1 MVKVL
6 DLDGNGQ
13 LDHDEVIG
21 VLDQRQLL
29 GQGKENELKEAIESG
44 AKKAFTWLR
53 ETVKFWDL
61 LNPRSIDT

>member
-1 MVKVL
+1 MKLL

-44 AKKAFTWLR
+44 VKKGFSWIR
-53 ETVKFWDL
+53 
-61 LNPRSIDT
+61 DTLKI